1 MTFDKII
8 FSKLQPNRTDVV
20 WAKPVPGGFGLYVY
34 FGGKWQP
41 QRLMNDEG
49 TINPDDDQPIDI
61 HEGQLAPN
69 TVGTEQI
76 IDNSVIMDDLNDSV
90 KEKIQKTYYE
100 DDETLHMDY
109 DIAGAQAIAQDPIVV
124 EEEEEP

>member
-1 MTFDKII
+1 MQVLDKIV
-8 FSKLQPNRTDVV
+8 FSKTEPPSTSCL
-20 WAKPVPGGFGLYVY
+20 WIKPVQGGVALYLFEGY
-34 FGGKWQP
+34 WKIL
-41 QRLMNDEG
+41 RLMNDHG
-49 TINPDDDQPIDI
+49 TQTPDDDTPIEI
-61 HEGQLAPN
+61 HEGQLGPD

-90 KEKIQKTYYE
+90 KEKIQKTYVE
-100 DDETLHMDY
+100 ADETLHMDY

>member
-1 MTFDKII
+1 MIYDRII
-8 FSKLQPNRTDVV
+8 FSRLQPNRTDVA
-20 WAKPVPGGFGLYVY
+20 WAKPVPGGFGLYLY
-34 FGGKWQP
+34 FAGKWQP

-61 HEGQLAPN
+61 HEGQLGPD

-76 IDNSVIMDDLNDSV
+76 IDNSVIMDDLNDTV

-100 DDETLHMDY
+100 NDEELHMGF
-109 DIAGAQAIAQDPIVV
+109 DIASALGSHQSPIII